1 MAWSWSRTRN
11 ILAAATAAGALA
23 ACGATAGETGG
34 AKPAGEAS
42 AGPPVTGAVT
52 PAGAAESPSGAS
64 CQGYRFTV
72 RQSPSGGPHQVYGE
86 LCTRGEV
93 TPDTPVQVLL
103 HGGAYDHSYWDWPY
117 KPEKYSYVRHATQ
130 AGFATLNLDRLGY
143 GRSDRPDPE
152 RLDFEAGGYVVH
164 QVVRY
169 LRDGALGPRFRTVVL
184 NGHSMGGLVAERAA
198 AHGGVDAVIISG
210 IAPDAG
216 GDAEDDEDE
225 ADGGRPG
232 GGSGG
237 GAEGDRY
244 YPFHPATQDPKFAG
258 APWAKGYFTTRPGT
272 RPEIFLAKGTY
283 EKAMATYEESLKDTL
298 TAAELRAVRGGP
310 DDEGDPGERAEPARP
325 TAESTAESA
334 APKVP
339 TLYALGRTDLIAC
352 ARTRDCAAIP
362 GLRDAAY
369 LVPRSGHSI
378 NLSKG
383 APDFYRHTISW
394 LAGQGIS

>member
-11 ILAAATAAGALA
+11 VLAAATAAGALA
-23 ACGATAGETGG
+23 ACGATAGGTGD

-42 AGPPVTGAVT
+42 AGPPRTGAVT

-64 CQGYRFTV
+64 CQAYHFTV
-72 RQSPSGGPHQVYGE
+72 RQSPSGDPHQVYGE
-86 LCTRGEV
+86 LCARGEV
-93 TPDTPVQVLL
+93 TEDTPVQVLL

-152 RLDFEAGGYVVH
+152 RLGFEAGAEVVH

-210 IAPDAG
+210 IGPDVG
-216 GDAEDDEDE
+216 GDAEDEEDE
-225 ADGGRPG
+225 AGGPAGEGPG
-232 GGSGG
+232 GASGQ
-237 GAEGDRY
+237 GDPY
-244 YPFHPATQDPKFAG
+244 YPFHPATQDPKFAD
-258 APWAKGYFTTRPGT
+258 ASWAKGYYTTRPGT
-272 RPEIFLAKGTY
+272 RPAIFLAEGTY
-283 EKAMATYEESLKDTL
+283 EQPVAGYEESLKDTL

-310 DDEGDPGERAEPARP
+310 DDEDDPGERGERGGSRREA
-325 TAESTAESA
+325 TESA
-334 APKVP
+334 APRVP
-339 TLYALGRTDLIAC
+339 TLYALGRKDLIAC

-362 GLRDAAY
+362 GMRDAAY

-378 NLSKG
+378 NVSKG
-383 APDFYRHTISW
+383 APDFFRHTISW